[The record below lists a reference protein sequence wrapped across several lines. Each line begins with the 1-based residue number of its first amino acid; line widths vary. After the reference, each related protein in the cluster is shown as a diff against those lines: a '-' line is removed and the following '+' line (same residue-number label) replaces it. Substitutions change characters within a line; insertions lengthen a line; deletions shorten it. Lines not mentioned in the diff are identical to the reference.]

1 MQNWLGAPPPF
12 IQVEE
17 MDPVSTRVSSFC
29 IFKQGMMDNVQKLS
43 ASNTLYL
50 GFKLQ

>member
-1 MQNWLGAPPPF
+1 MHNWLGAPPF

-17 MDPVSTRVSSFC
+17 MDPVSTTVSRFC
-29 IFKQGMMDNVQKLS
+29 IFKLGMMDNVQKPS

-50 GFKLQ
+50 CFKLQ